1 MENQSDPSLNG
12 LFHAISFQIAG
23 IAIALIA
30 NSANFAL
37 VLFANTNGHEIA
49 LCVPIIA
56 TALFTFVW
64 GDATLQSQVANIKD
78 ATVETKNSHAYRY
91 ISTQPY
97 KLLRLMNLVLELPWP
112 YLSFQ
117 FCLVDNCY
125 EGFSRPFL
133 MENLISGSLP
143 SKIR

>member
-1 MENQSDPSLNG
+1 VESQTDPSLNG

-23 IAIALIA
+23 IAIALMA

-37 VLFANTNGHEIA
+37 ILFADTKGHEIA

-78 ATVETKNSHAYRY
+78 ASVETKHSHAYQY

-97 KLLRLMNLVLELPWP
+97 KLLRLMNLILAFALAA
-112 YLSFQ
+112 SQ
-117 FCLVDNCY
+117 FSILF
-125 EGFSRPFL
+125 G
-133 MENLISGSLP
+133 G
-143 SKIR
+143 

>member
-1 MENQSDPSLNG
+1 MKSQTDPSLNG

-23 IAIALIA
+23 IAIALMA

-37 VLFANTNGHEIA
+37 ILFADTKGHEIA

-97 KLLRLMNLVLELPWP
+97 KLLRLMNLVMAIALAA
-112 YLSFQ
+112 SQ
-117 FCLVDNCY
+117 FSILFD
-125 EGFSRPFL
+125 G
-133 MENLISGSLP
+133 
-143 SKIR
+143 

>member
-1 MENQSDPSLNG
+1 MESQTDPSLNG
-12 LFHAISFQIAG
+12 LFHAISFQVAG
-23 IAIALIA
+23 IAIALMA

-37 VLFANTNGHEIA
+37 ILFADTKGHEIA

-78 ATVETKNSHAYRY
+78 ATVETKDSHAYRY

-97 KLLRLMNLVLELPWP
+97 KLLRLMNLVLAVALAT
-112 YLSFQ
+112 SQ
-117 FCLVDNCY
+117 FSILF
-125 EGFSRPFL
+125 G
-133 MENLISGSLP
+133 G
-143 SKIR
+143 

>member
-1 MENQSDPSLNG
+1 MKSQTDPSLNG

-23 IAIALIA
+23 IAIALMA

-37 VLFANTNGHEIA
+37 ILFADTKGHEIA

-78 ATVETKNSHAYRY
+78 ATVETKNSHAYRS
-91 ISTQPY
+91 IATQPY
-97 KLLRLMNLVLELPWP
+97 KLLRLMNLVLAIALAA
-112 YLSFQ
+112 SQ
-117 FCLVDNCY
+117 FSILF
-125 EGFSRPFL
+125 G
-133 MENLISGSLP
+133 G
-143 SKIR
+143 

>member
-1 MENQSDPSLNG
+1 LEIQTDPSLSG

-23 IAIALIA
+23 IAIALLA

-37 VLFANTNGHEIA
+37 LLFADTSGHEIA

-56 TALFTFVW
+56 TALFTVVW

-78 ATVETKNSHAYRY
+78 ANVETKNSHAYKF

-97 KLLRLMNLVLELPWP
+97 NLLRLMNLFLALA
-112 YLSFQ
+112 LAASQ
-117 FCLVDNCY
+117 FSILF
-125 EGFSRPFL
+125 G
-133 MENLISGSLP
+133 G
-143 SKIR
+143 

>member
-1 MENQSDPSLNG
+1 MESQTDPSLNG
-12 LFHAISFQIAG
+12 LFHAISFQVAG
-23 IAIALIA
+23 IAIALMA

-37 VLFANTNGHEIA
+37 ILFADTKGHEIA

-64 GDATLQSQVANIKD
+64 GDATLQSQVANIRD

-97 KLLRLMNLVLELPWP
+97 KLLRLMNLVLALA
-112 YLSFQ
+112 LAASQ
-117 FCLVDNCY
+117 FSIL
-125 EGFSRPFL
+125 FS
-133 MENLISGSLP
+133 G
-143 SKIR
+143 

>member
-1 MENQSDPSLNG
+1 MKSQTDPSLNG

-23 IAIALIA
+23 IAIALMA

-37 VLFANTNGHEIA
+37 ILFADTKGHEIA

-78 ATVETKNSHAYRY
+78 ATVETKNTHAYKF

-97 KLLRLMNLVLELPWP
+97 NLLRLMNLFLAIALATSQFSI
-112 YLSFQ
+112 LFSF
-117 FCLVDNCY
+117 
-125 EGFSRPFL
+125 
-133 MENLISGSLP
+133 
-143 SKIR
+143 

>member
-1 MENQSDPSLNG
+1 MKSQTDPSLNG

-23 IAIALIA
+23 IAIALMA

-37 VLFANTNGHEIA
+37 ILFADTKGHEIA

-64 GDATLQSQVANIKD
+64 GDATLKSQVANIKD
-78 ATVETKNSHAYRY
+78 ATVETKNSYAYRY

-97 KLLRLMNLVLELPWP
+97 KLLRLMNLVLAVALAA
-112 YLSFQ
+112 SQ
-117 FCLVDNCY
+117 FSILFD
-125 EGFSRPFL
+125 G
-133 MENLISGSLP
+133 
-143 SKIR
+143 

>member
-1 MENQSDPSLNG
+1 LKSQTDSSLNG

-78 ATVETKNSHAYRY
+78 ATVETKDSHAYRY

-97 KLLRLMNLVLELPWP
+97 KLLRLMNLVLAVALAT
-112 YLSFQ
+112 SQ
-117 FCLVDNCY
+117 FSILF
-125 EGFSRPFL
+125 G
-133 MENLISGSLP
+133 G
-143 SKIR
+143 

>member
-1 MENQSDPSLNG
+1 MESQTEPSLNG

-23 IAIALIA
+23 IAIALMA

-37 VLFANTNGHEIA
+37 ILFADTKGHEIA

-64 GDATLQSQVANIKD
+64 GDATLQSQVANIRD

-97 KLLRLMNLVLELPWP
+97 KLLRLMNLVLALA
-112 YLSFQ
+112 LAASQ
-117 FCLVDNCY
+117 FSIL
-125 EGFSRPFL
+125 FS
-133 MENLISGSLP
+133 G
-143 SKIR
+143 

>member
-1 MENQSDPSLNG
+1 MESQTDPSLNG

-23 IAIALIA
+23 IAIALMA

-37 VLFANTNGHEIA
+37 ILFADTKGHEIA

-64 GDATLQSQVANIKD
+64 GDATLQSQVANIRD

-97 KLLRLMNLVLELPWP
+97 KLLRLMNLVLAIALAA
-112 YLSFQ
+112 SQ
-117 FCLVDNCY
+117 FSILFD
-125 EGFSRPFL
+125 G
-133 MENLISGSLP
+133 
-143 SKIR
+143 

>member
-1 MENQSDPSLNG
+1 MERQTDPSLNG

-23 IAIALIA
+23 IAIALTA
-30 NSANFAL
+30 NSANFVL
-37 VLFANTNGHEIA
+37 ILFADTSGHEVA

-78 ATVETKNSHAYRY
+78 ATAETKNSHAYRF

-97 KLLRLMNLVLELPWP
+97 NLLRIMNFALAVALAA
-112 YLSFQ
+112 SQ
-117 FCLVDNCY
+117 FSILFG
-125 EGFSRPFL
+125 E
-133 MENLISGSLP
+133 
-143 SKIR
+143 